1 MKKINLIGII
11 IEINKAELIAYNT
24 MENGSF

>member
-11 IEINKAELIAYNT
+11 IEINKAELIAYNA